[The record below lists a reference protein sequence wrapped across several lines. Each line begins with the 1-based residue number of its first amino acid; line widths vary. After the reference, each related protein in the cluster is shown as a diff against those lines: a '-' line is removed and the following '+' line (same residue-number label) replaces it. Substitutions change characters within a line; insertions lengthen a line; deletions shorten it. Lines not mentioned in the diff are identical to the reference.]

1 MAIDPK
7 DIRLSQA
14 DMQALAELAD
24 ESRKSGKELSTALR
38 EAVNA
43 YLEDPSKSS
52 EANGARKSVE
62 ARKEAFRRAA
72 GAWKDMDTDAM
83 IEEIYALRL
92 RPSRPAP
99 EL

>member
-1 MAIDPK
+1 MAVDPPG
-7 DIRLSQA
+7 IRLSEA
-14 DMQALAELAD
+14 DLAVLNTLAA
-24 ESRKSGKELSTALR
+24 ESGKEFSTALR
-38 EAVNA
+38 EAVDV
-43 YLEDPSKSS
+43 YLQRSS
-52 EANGARKSVE
+52 EANGQHESVQG
-62 ARKEAFRRAA
+62 RKEAFRRAA